1 MLVLAKE
8 YGRPPE
14 EVEQWD
20 AYWFERA
27 VLLLEGESLR
37 DKRAGE
43 KRAKEMK
50 RR

>member
-1 MLVLAKE
+1 MVLTLAEK

-27 VLLLEGESLR
+27 AEFAQGEAMYMNKKL
-37 DKRAGE
+37 K
-43 KRAKEMK
+43 K
-50 RR
+50 